1 MSTDLV
7 SVIMSVYNTPVQWL
21 KEAVS
26 SILNQTYK
34 NIELLIVDDNS
45 DGDLFSDILFLDTRV
60 KIYRSNINLGPGGAR
75 NIALS
80 KAQGKYVAI
89 MDSDDI
95 SLPDRIEEQVMFLEE
110 NKDVVACGSWFQ
122 YFGEKRGT
130 VARVIDDNEYYRCC
144 LLFGNAP
151 TLLNPSVMIR
161 KRILDDHHIVY
172 DERLL
177 KAEDY
182 KMWVELSA
190 IGRVTN
196 INKVLVN
203 YRFHKNQTSN
213 LLRTIDT
220 SPYDW
225 IVMKFQYE
233 SLGMEISEDEVLM
246 LEKNCERK
254 DVDAY
259 SYFTWLQKISQ
270 ANRKAKIY
278 DQEKLDR
285 QIGEQW
291 KRKLFSIKN
300 PISMLRLLV
309 KLNGEQRKIIYKA
322 EIDRLGRKAAEMY
335 MKEK

>member
-1 MSTDLV
+1 MDTDLV

-45 DGDLFSDILFLDTRV
+45 DSDLFTDNMFLDTRI
-60 KIYRSNINLGPGGAR
+60 KIYRSGVNLGPGGAR
-75 NIALS
+75 NRALS
-80 KAQGKYVAI
+80 MAQGKYIAI

-95 SLPDRIEEQVMFLEE
+95 SMPNRIEEQVAFLTE
-110 NKDVVACGSWFQ
+110 NKGIVACGSWFQ
-122 YFGEKRGT
+122 YFGEKQSI
-130 VARVIDDNEYYRCC
+130 VARMIDDNEYYRCC

-161 KRILDDHHIVY
+161 KQVLDDHHIVY
-172 DERLL
+172 DEKLL

-196 INKVLVN
+196 IDKVLVH

-213 LLRTIDT
+213 LLRTYDT

-225 IVMKFQYE
+225 SVMKFQYDL
-233 SLGMEISEDEVLM
+233 LGLEISKDEESM
-246 LEKNCERK
+246 LAKNCERK

-259 SYFTWLQKISQ
+259 SYFLWLQKILQ

-278 DQEKLDR
+278 DQKKLDKR
-285 QIGEQW
+285 IEEQW

-300 PISMLRLLV
+300 PITLLRLLL
-309 KLNGEQRKIIYKA
+309 KLDGKQRKFIYKA
-322 EIDRLGRKAAEMY
+322 EIGRLGRKAGMY
-335 MKEK
+335 VKRK